1 LSKKPVKTVE
11 SVKGYAN
18 IATIAAPLDA
28 PKPVLK
34 SVAKPVAE
42 EEYETDD
49 DDVDDDDSIYSSKI
63 PDDDNW

>member
-1 LSKKPVKTVE
+1 MSKKPVKTVE
-11 SVKGYAN
+11 QVTGYAS
-18 IATIAAPLDA
+18 IVKIAAPLEA

-34 SVAKPVAE
+34 PVAKPVID

-49 DDVDDDDSIYSSKI
+49 DDVEDNDSVYSSKI